1 MVILG
6 SHADPTGVGLAGLQL
21 RLGHLPRRCLL
32 WWLRSADGAL
42 PMAEFAPKSATF
54 GVWST
59 NGSSSS
65 RNNILRNR
73 FFHEVI
79 EIINEVAAQN
89 TLEWCQ
95 GRRQDVRQ
103 L

>member
-1 MVILG
+1 MAV
-6 SHADPTGVGLAGLQL
+6 
-21 RLGHLPRRCLL
+21 
-32 WWLRSADGAL
+32 
-42 PMAEFAPKSATF
+42 AEFAPKSATF

-79 EIINEVAAQN
+79 EIIDETAAQN
-89 TLEWCQ
+89 RLE
-95 GRRQDVRQ
+95 GHTG
-103 L
+103 LE

>member
-1 MVILG
+1 MTV
-6 SHADPTGVGLAGLQL
+6 
-21 RLGHLPRRCLL
+21 
-32 WWLRSADGAL
+32 
-42 PMAEFAPKSATF
+42 AEFAPNSATF

-79 EIINEVAAQN
+79 EIINDAAAQN
-89 TLEWCQ
+89 TLE
-95 GRRQDVRQ
+95 GHAG
-103 L
+103 LE

>member
-1 MVILG
+1 MVMLG

-79 EIINEVAAQN
+79 EIIDETAAQN
-89 TLEWCQ
+89 RLE
-95 GRRQDVRQ
+95 GHTG
-103 L
+103 LE